1 MSPGIHRQGL
11 LFNKSSIPEGKL
23 CSHAYFCLLQIK
35 ITMKKVLVIGCFLI
49 FSSGLEA
56 QTKDSS
62 RILIPELKLNF
73 NKSGTSYIK
82 GTFLAQ
88 TWVRYSE
95 FNPGT
100 TIDGTPKSGYGDIGI
115 RRWRIQAFGQLTK
128 RVYFYTQFG
137 QNNFSFLQPRFTGAF
152 LHDAITEL
160 TLVKQVQIGGG
171 LTAWGGVSRFSSPA
185 VANIMGLDAP
195 IYQQATN
202 GVSDQFARKLS
213 LYMKGEI
220 LRLNYRIVLSRPMS
234 VKNSTVAIPPINAN
248 SNFNTEAPRAQTSGY
263 LFWQFFDR
271 ESTPNPYMSGT
282 YLGKKKIL
290 NAGLGWVHQ
299 NQAMWHTTDSG
310 DTIRTALLLLGADI
324 FLDLPV
330 GNKGAVFNA
339 YLAYNNFNYGKNYL
353 RMLNGMNPANG
364 VNSSATIN
372 GPGVNYPMMG
382 TGNILFA
389 QIGYKFKDDLF
400 VKDNGTLMPYAE
412 VQYSQFQA
420 LKDPSVMAEIGIN
433 WLIHGTHGAKL
444 SLGLQNR
451 PVFENNSLGQAIQ
464 TMRKNML
471 VLQYQI
477 AF

>member
-1 MSPGIHRQGL
+1 
-11 LFNKSSIPEGKL
+11 
-23 CSHAYFCLLQIK
+23 
-35 ITMKKVLVIGCFLI
+35 MKKVLAIGCLLMLSF
-49 FSSGLEA
+49 GLEA
-56 QTKDSS
+56 HTKDSS
-62 RILIPELKLNF
+62 RIIIPELKLNF
-73 NKSGTSYIK
+73 NKAGTSYIK

-88 TWVRYSE
+88 TWARYSE

-137 QNNFSFLQPRFTGAF
+137 QNNFSFLQPRHTGAF
-152 LHDAITEL
+152 LHDAITEF
-160 TLVKQVQIGGG
+160 TIVKQLQIGGG

-202 GVSDQFARKLS
+202 GVNDQFARKLS

-220 LRLNYRIVLSRPMS
+220 SRLNYRIVLSRPMS

-290 NAGLGWVHQ
+290 NLGLGWVHQ

-310 DTIRTALLLLGADI
+310 DTNRTALLLLGADLV
-324 FLDLPV
+324 LDLPV

-389 QIGYKFKDDLF
+389 QVGYKFKDDLF
-400 VKDNGTLMPYAE
+400 AKDNGTLMPYVE

-420 LKDPSVMAEIGIN
+420 LKDPSVMGEVGIN

>member
-1 MSPGIHRQGL
+1 
-11 LFNKSSIPEGKL
+11 
-23 CSHAYFCLLQIK
+23 
-35 ITMKKVLVIGCFLI
+35 MKNILAVLNVLVISTNL
-49 FSSGLEA
+49 SA

-62 RILIPELKLNF
+62 RMSIPELKLNF

-88 TWVRYSE
+88 TWARYAE
-95 FNPGT
+95 MNPGT
-100 TIDGTPKSGYGDIGI
+100 TIDGTPKSNLGDIGI
-115 RRWRIQAFGQLTK
+115 RRWRIQVFGQLTN

-137 QNNFSFLQPRFTGAF
+137 QNNFTFLQPRHTGAF
-152 LHDAITEL
+152 LHDAITEFR
-160 TLVKQVQIGGG
+160 VAKQLQIGGG

-202 GVSDQFARKLS
+202 GVNDQFARKLS

-220 LRLNYRIVLSRPMS
+220 SRLNYRIALSRPMS
-234 VKNSTVAIPPINAN
+234 AKNSTVPIPPINAN
-248 SNFNTEAPRAQTSGY
+248 SNFNIEAPLAQTSGY
-263 LFWQFFDR
+263 LFWQFFDT
-271 ESTPNPYMSGT
+271 ETTPNPYMSGT

-290 NAGLGWVHQ
+290 NIGLGWVHQ
-299 NQAMWHTTDSG
+299 NKAMWHTTDLG
-310 DTIRTALLLLGADI
+310 DTSRTALLLLGADV

-330 GNKGAVFNA
+330 GSKGAVFNA
-339 YLAYNNFNYGKNYL
+339 YVAYNHFNYGKNYV

-364 VNSSATIN
+364 VNSEGTWN
-372 GPGVNYPMMG
+372 GPGVNYPMIG

-389 QIGYKFKDDLF
+389 QIGYKLKDDLF
-400 VKDNGTLMPYAE
+400 ASDNGTLMPYVE
-412 VQYSQFQA
+412 IQYSQFQA
-420 LKDPSVMAEIGIN
+420 LKDPSVMVEAGLN
-433 WLIHGTHGAKL
+433 WLIHGTHGSKL

-451 PVFENNSLGQAIQ
+451 PVFENNSSGVAIQ

>member
-1 MSPGIHRQGL
+1 MRS
-11 LFNKSSIPEGKL
+11 
-23 CSHAYFCLLQIK
+23 
-35 ITMKKVLVIGCFLI
+35 VLVVLNVLI
-49 FSSGLEA
+49 LSISLNA

-62 RILIPELKLNF
+62 RIVIPELKLNF

-88 TWVRYSE
+88 TWARYSE

-100 TIDGTPKSGYGDIGI
+100 TIDGTPKSDYGDIGI
-115 RRWRIQAFGQLTK
+115 RRWRIQVFGQLTN

-137 QNNFSFLQPRFTGAF
+137 QNNFSFLQPRHTGAF

-160 TLVKQVQIGGG
+160 RIVKQVQIGGG
-171 LTAWGGVSRFSSPA
+171 LTAWGGASRFSSPA

-202 GVSDQFARKLS
+202 GINDQFSRKLS
-213 LYMKGEI
+213 LYLKGEI
-220 LRLNYRIVLSRPMS
+220 SRLNYRIALSRPMS

-263 LFWQFFDR
+263 LFWQFFDK
-271 ESTPNPYMSGT
+271 ETTPNPYMAGT
-282 YLGKKKIL
+282 YLGKKKVL
-290 NAGLGWVHQ
+290 NIGLGWVHQ
-299 NQAMWHTTDSG
+299 NQAMWHTTDLG
-310 DTIRTALLLLGADI
+310 DTSRTALLLLGADV

-330 GNKGAVFNA
+330 GKKGAVLNA
-339 YLAYNNFNYGKNYL
+339 YVAYNNFNYGKNYL

-364 VNSSATIN
+364 VNSLGTIN

-389 QIGYKFKDDLF
+389 QAGYKFKDDLF
-400 VKDNGTLMPYAE
+400 AKDNGTLMPYVE

-420 LKDPSVMAEIGIN
+420 LKDPSVMAEVGIN

>member
-1 MSPGIHRQGL
+1 MKSLLVGL
-11 LFNKSSIPEGKL
+11 TLFLFVCPAN
-23 CSHAYFCLLQIK
+23 
-35 ITMKKVLVIGCFLI
+35 
-49 FSSGLEA
+49 A
-56 QTKDSS
+56 QDTKDSS
-62 RILIPELKLNF
+62 RITIPELKLNL

-88 TWVRYSE
+88 TWARYSD

-100 TIDGTPKSGYGDIGI
+100 TIDGTPKSSYSDLGI
-115 RRWRIQAFGQLTK
+115 RRWRIQVFGQLTN

-137 QNNFSFLQPRFTGAF
+137 QNNFTFLQPRHTGAF
-152 LHDAITEL
+152 LHDAVTEFKVL
-160 TLVKQVQIGGG
+160 KQLQIGGG

-202 GVSDQFARKLS
+202 GVNDQFARKLS
-213 LYMKGEI
+213 LYMKGEVSK
-220 LRLNYRIVLSRPMS
+220 LNYRVAVSRPMS
-234 VKNSTVAIPPINAN
+234 TKNSTVAIPPIKAN
-248 SNFNTEAPRAQTSGY
+248 SNFNTEAPRVQTSGY
-263 LFWQFFDR
+263 LFWQFFEK

-282 YLGKKKIL
+282 YLGKKKLL
-290 NAGLGWVHQ
+290 NLGLGWVQQ
-299 NQAMWHTTDSG
+299 NEAMWHTTDLG
-310 DTIRTALLLLGADI
+310 DTARTAMLLLGADV

-330 GNKGAVFNA
+330 GKKGAVLNA
-339 YLAYNNFNYGKNYL
+339 YVAYNNFNYGKNYV

-364 VNSSATIN
+364 VNTEGTLN
-372 GPGVNYPMMG
+372 GPGVNYPMIG
-382 TGNILFA
+382 TGNIIFA
-389 QIGYKFKDDLF
+389 QIGYKLKDDLLN
-400 VKDNGTLMPYAE
+400 DNGTLMPYAE

-420 LKDPSVMAEIGIN
+420 LKDPAVMFEGGIN

-451 PVFENNSLGQAIQ
+451 PVFENNSLGVAVQ

>member
-1 MSPGIHRQGL
+1 MVKSKLSNKIMMKNL
-11 LFNKSSIPEGKL
+11 L
-23 CSHAYFCLLQIK
+23 
-35 ITMKKVLVIGCFLI
+35 VLFYLFA
-49 FSSGLEA
+49 FSAGMNA

-62 RILIPELKLNF
+62 RIVIPELKLNL

-88 TWVRYSE
+88 TWARYSE

-100 TIDGTPKSGYGDIGI
+100 TIDGTPKSSYGDVGI
-115 RRWRIQAFGQLTK
+115 RRWRIQVFGQLTN

-137 QNNFSFLQPRFTGAF
+137 QNNFSFLQPRHTGAF
-152 LHDAITEL
+152 LHDAVTEL
-160 TLVKQVQIGGG
+160 RIVKQVQIGGG
-171 LTAWGGVSRFSSPA
+171 LTGWGGVSRFSSPA

-202 GVSDQFARKLS
+202 GVNDQFGRKLS
-213 LYMKGEI
+213 LYLKGEI
-220 LRLNYRIVLSRPMS
+220 ARLNYRVALSRPMS
-234 VKNSTVAIPPINAN
+234 VKNSTVAIPPINTN
-248 SNFNTEAPRAQTSGY
+248 SNFNVEAPLAQTSGY
-263 LFWQFFDR
+263 LFWQFLDK
-271 ESTPNPYMSGT
+271 ETTPNPYMSGT
-282 YLGKKKIL
+282 YLGKKKLL
-290 NAGLGWVHQ
+290 NLGVGWVHQ
-299 NQAMWHTTDSG
+299 NQAMWHINDTG
-310 DTIRTALLLLGADI
+310 DTSRTALLLLGADV
-324 FLDLPV
+324 FLDLPL
-330 GNKGAVFNA
+330 GKKGAALNA
-339 YLAYNNFNYGKNYL
+339 YIAYNNFNYGKNYI

-364 VNSSATIN
+364 IN
-372 GPGVNYPMMG
+372 AEGTLNGAGVNYPMIG

-389 QIGYKFKDDLF
+389 QVGYKLKDDLF
-400 VKDNGTLMPYAE
+400 VADNGTLMPYIE

-420 LKDPSVMAEIGIN
+420 LKDPSVMVEAGIN

-451 PVFENNSLGQAIQ
+451 PVFENNSLGDAVQ